1 MLGWLG
7 KGELKGVSLVITSA
21 ITGENLEKW
30 DFDIQTV
37 NQNDGD
43 VTITG
48 YKNLQLEC
56 FYSTYRGKAS
66 NVLRWLMNLISN
78 CFCAINRRQRDYG
91 KKELAEIQK
100 GIRNVMRQ
108 VTATVTFLPL
118 LDARCA
124 FDLRIYLAKRAEV
137 ATGWVEE
144 TDTMIENPEKVQLR
158 GFSTSIHRVNST
170 VTYKADT

>member
-1 MLGWLG
+1 M
-7 KGELKGVSLVITSA
+7 
-21 ITGENLEKW
+21 
-30 DFDIQTV
+30 
-37 NQNDGD
+37 
-43 VTITG
+43 
-48 YKNLQLEC
+48 C
-56 FYSTYRGKAS
+56 
-66 NVLRWLMNLISN
+66 
-78 CFCAINRRQRDYG
+78 RRQREYG

-124 FDLRIYLAKRAEV
+124 FDLRIYLAKKAEV

-158 GFSTSIHRVNST
+158 SFSTSIHRVNAT
-170 VTYKADT
+170 VTYKADA

>member
-1 MLGWLG
+1 MPNIPQIVNRKYLSEYV
-7 KGELKGVSLVITSA
+7 KKSL
-21 ITGENLEKW
+21 L
-30 DFDIQTV
+30 
-37 NQNDGD
+37 
-43 VTITG
+43 
-48 YKNLQLEC
+48 LC
-56 FYSTYRGKAS
+56 
-66 NVLRWLMNLISN
+66 
-78 CFCAINRRQRDYG
+78 RRQREYG

-124 FDLRIYLAKRAEV
+124 FDLRIYLAKKAEV

-158 GFSTSIHRVNST
+158 SFSTSIHRVNAT
-170 VTYKADT
+170 VTYKADA